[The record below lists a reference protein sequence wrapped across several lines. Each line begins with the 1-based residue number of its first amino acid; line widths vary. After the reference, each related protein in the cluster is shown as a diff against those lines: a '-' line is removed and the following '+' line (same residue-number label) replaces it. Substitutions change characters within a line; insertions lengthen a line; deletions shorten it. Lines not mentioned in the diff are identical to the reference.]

1 MGTPGKSMV
10 WSILNGPIS
19 FALGIAI
26 GVVGGLLMAV
36 LLPRGI
42 EYSPTWRAGW
52 LFCMAAVM
60 MKGFEDTPFKGA
72 ASLAV
77 LIHCVVSVRCWGPD
91 VSKKVSSTFTEVWN
105 HLAQPLLFGL
115 VGTQVQV
122 NQMKEKEL
130 LTALAILAVS
140 LTWRLCVTFIAV
152 SGAGLRKKERLFV
165 AVGWLPKATVQASIG
180 GWALK
185 TFPDDE
191 RAHLIFTASVLAI
204 LLTAPA
210 GAALI
215 TAIGPILLNKEED
228 GTIDA
233 VGAPL
238 LVPEVASLRST
249 LVSASELGSYRNSRQ
264 SSFVP

>member
-1 MGTPGKSMV
+1 M
-10 WSILNGPIS
+10 NGPLS
-19 FALGIAI
+19 FVLGIV
-26 GVVGGLLMAV
+26 GGMVGGLLMAV
-36 LLPRGI
+36 LLPRGVK
-42 EYSPTWRAGW
+42 YNAGWRAGW
-52 LFCMAAVM
+52 LFAMAVLI
-60 MKGFEDTPFKGA
+60 MKGFDVIDFKGA
-72 ASLAV
+72 SSLAV
-77 LIHCVVSVRCWGPD
+77 LIQCGLAVRAWGPD
-91 VSKKVSSTFTEVWN
+91 VSKTVSSTFTEVWN

-238 LVPEVASLRST
+238 LVPEIASLRST